1 VLDNATGEAKA
12 AIDEEKLNK
21 ALDEAKKS
29 EDDKLVEL
37 NIKKVE
43 NAMLTYNSFRRN
55 SSHDEEILD
64 LNRPHGNPMETRRI

>member
-43 NAMLTYNSFRRN
+43 NADAYIQTASG
-55 SSHDEEILD
+55 EIPD
-64 LNRPHGNPMETRRI
+64 KK